1 MLPLSGGTYVHF
13 TLGYSDWLG
22 SYITFIML
30 LLLLFL
36 LGVTV
41 FTDSYN
47 DSELGHWNLFLKNH

>member
-13 TLGYSDWLG
+13 TLGYGDWLG
-22 SYITFIML
+22 SYIMFIM
-30 LLLLFL
+30 LLFL

-47 DSELGHWNLFLKNH
+47 DSELGHWNLILKNH